1 MVFNFLQCLQDAQG
15 LVSCRDRASFLST
28 YSTINQ
34 RIEDVLL
41 EVLMALETEELST
54 DPQVTEQTSFALTF
68 SLSPVTQLLL
78 ATKASV
84 SVVNR
89 TEKPFSPLR
98 AFLRNCGG
106 ESALVGDSLGA
117 TTVPQTSKGQ
127 EKYEDHS
134 MPSSSTYP
142 PSSPLSP
149 RAAQL
154 QGDRWPAVSSS
165 AKPLLL
171 APPAQQPNMD
181 SKVATPQLKQ
191 LQLKIHSKLQ
201 VLVTEVQSVEQFWV
215 QPLTQDLEKLM
226 HEMR

>member
-1 MVFNFLQCLQDAQG
+1 MVFHFLQCLQDVQG

-28 YSTINQ
+28 YTTINQ

-98 AFLRNCGG
+98 AFLRNYGG
-106 ESALVGDSLGA
+106 ESAMVGDSLGA
-117 TTVPQTSKGQ
+117 ATVPQTSKGQ

-134 MPSSSTYP
+134 MPSS
-142 PSSPLSP
+142 PLSP
-149 RAAQL
+149 QAAQP
-154 QGDRWPAVSSS
+154 QGDRGPAMSSS

-171 APPAQQPNMD
+171 APPAQQPNMG

-226 HEMR
+226 REMR